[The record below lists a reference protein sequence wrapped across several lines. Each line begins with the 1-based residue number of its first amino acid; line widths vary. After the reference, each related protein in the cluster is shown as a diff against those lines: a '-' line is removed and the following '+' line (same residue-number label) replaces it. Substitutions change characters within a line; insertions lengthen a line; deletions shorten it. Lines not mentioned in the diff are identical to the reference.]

1 MPMHGIYIFGLYAAR
16 ADHATIDEPGVLCD
30 RLHVGMCVLGWHGI
44 AKPCAPRLE
53 SFVPG

>member
-16 ADHATIDEPGVLCD
+16 ADHAMIDEPGVLCN